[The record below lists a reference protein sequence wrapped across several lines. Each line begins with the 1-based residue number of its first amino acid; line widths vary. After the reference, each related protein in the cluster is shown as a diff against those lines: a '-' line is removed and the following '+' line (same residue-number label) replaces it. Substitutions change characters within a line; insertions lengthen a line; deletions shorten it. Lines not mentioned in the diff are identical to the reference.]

1 MTTVGFG
8 DYSANTTI
16 ERIFCIFLMIFGVIS
31 FTFISG
37 ALSSILSNVDNNTAT
52 LQEKVLF
59 LNKLQVHY
67 NIKGNLYNEIRKALN
82 YEN

>member
-1 MTTVGFG
+1 
-8 DYSANTTI
+8 
-16 ERIFCIFLMIFGVIS
+16 
-31 FTFISG
+31 
-37 ALSSILSNVDNNTAT
+37 VDNNTAT